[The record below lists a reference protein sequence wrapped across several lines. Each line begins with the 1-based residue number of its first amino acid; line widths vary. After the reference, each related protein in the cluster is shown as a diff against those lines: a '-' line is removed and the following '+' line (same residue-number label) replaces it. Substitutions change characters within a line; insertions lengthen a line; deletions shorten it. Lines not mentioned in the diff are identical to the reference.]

1 MKGGGREEEVE
12 SPGPEMGGT
21 RRGGLIP
28 TPRGELSR
36 LDKERDMGGR
46 QRRHG
51 RQGKRADTSKRL
63 PEEVERK
70 AWRIVRDQ
78 LIEVGQRMEHPSC
91 TVAVAAPY
99 TAHINPPVMDWQRER
114 GRNEE
119 EEEEGVGGRA
129 PQTATGY
136 VKVIVEEHCGIEV
149 QWRLWPYRAW

>member
-1 MKGGGREEEVE
+1 MKGGGRGEEVE

-36 LDKERDMGGR
+36 LDKERDTGGH
-46 QRRHG
+46 QRRQG
-51 RQGKRADTSKRL
+51 GQGKRADASKTR
-63 PEEVERK
+63 PEEVEKK
-70 AWRIVRDQ
+70 AWRMVRDQ

-99 TAHINPPVMDWQRER
+99 TAHINPPVMDQRER
-114 GRNEE
+114 GRNEKE

-136 VKVIVEEHCGIEV
+136 VKVIVEEHCGTEV
-149 QWRLWPYRAW
+149 RWRLW